1 VLSVVQRW
9 GIETVCRGV
18 HRHVCGH
25 HPRRTRAVNRTSTA
39 CRREQ
44 AHSRVGTF
52 PSRVAD
58 SDTNTTLRT
67 HSSLGKSGHQ
77 SSGCV
82 VAGEGPAP
90 LSSTGAAAATRGGGT
105 EPRGIFSQRCYRSDR
120 ATLTTPVGVHLPCG
134 SRFPGDE
141 LSHRFNP
148 TVRLPRRW
156 QWTLPSQGTMPSVDF
171 RCGGQ
176 PPRWPVSQIR
186 HRSRRGRLAHLQQK
200 RPSGSQATL
209 ATGQVS
215 NRSRADGRSPSCHA
229 LAMMDGYWAR
239 LVMAAGRVCRAQAS
253 IAVAGH
259 RERSRSGRTAWTISS
274 AARSAACCSPVPGRG
289 SFASSAAF
297 GSVRTVSAVTRASS
311 ARGAISAASARRDT
325 SRPSGDLAPVT
336 PLVAVRHPWN
346 ARLSPCRHSVAMLS
360 IAFRSPYSFPSTSSA
375 FASKIA
381 CHSGARMQS
390 LSSWALPTFNSCSAV
405 GA

>member
-1 VLSVVQRW
+1 MSAVITPGGPGQSTAPALPVAVSKLTRESGRSRAELPTPTPTPHFEPTVPWGRVVTSLAAALWQVKDRHRFPA
-9 GIETVCRGV
+9 RGV
-18 HRHVCGH
+18 
-25 HPRRTRAVNRTSTA
+25 
-39 CRREQ
+39 
-44 AHSRVGTF
+44 
-52 PSRVAD
+52 
-58 SDTNTTLRT
+58 
-67 HSSLGKSGHQ
+67 
-77 SSGCV
+77 
-82 VAGEGPAP
+82 
-90 LSSTGAAAATRGGGT
+90 AAATRGGGP

-120 ATLTTPVGVHLPCG
+120 PTLTTPVGVHLPCG

-148 TVRLPRRW
+148 NVRLPRRW
-156 QWTLPSQGTMPSVDF
+156 QWTLPSQGTLPSVDF

-176 PPRWPVSQIR
+176 PPRWPVTQIR

-200 RPSGSQATL
+200 QPSGSQATL

-229 LAMMDGYWAR
+229 LAMMDSNWAR

-289 SFASSAAF
+289 SFVSSAAF
-297 GSVRTVSAVTRASS
+297 GSVRTVSVVTRASS

-325 SRPSGDLAPVT
+325 SRPSGDLAPVA
-336 PLVAVRHPWN
+336 PLVAVRHP
-346 ARLSPCRHSVAMLS
+346 
-360 IAFRSPYSFPSTSSA
+360 
-375 FASKIA
+375 
-381 CHSGARMQS
+381 
-390 LSSWALPTFNSCSAV
+390 
-405 GA
+405 